1 MAMHTSL
8 RQRWWMAMREW
19 VVTLACRERPIFMI
33 TSRYEEKHA
42 WQGRLRFMTAYVLA
56 GQARISGSAYLCGR
70 AAIAGNAAIA
80 EDAHFQVFET
90 LETFEDS
97 VELIRTALPNGEY
110 GAQNQNGWNVPF
122 RFRRCVPR
130 KCACGHR

>member
-1 MAMHTSL
+1 MAGEASL
-8 RQRWWMAMREW
+8 YDR
-19 VVTLACRERPIFMI
+19 VCV
-33 TSRYEEKHA
+33 
-42 WQGRLRFMTAYVLA
+42 G

-122 RFRRCVPR
+122 RSRRCVPR